1 MTMEPRLRLWLVQAL
16 CVLAALTSLAGW
28 PRAGAAQALTTV
40 GSPTVLP
47 VIGSGLAISTVDGSF
62 EFVEAQRVQTD
73 SNLVA
78 FNVVVTHVSTGGQVG
93 PTTFASPLTGPGY
106 YQFNPA
112 AVALQQGGFAVVW
125 ANAIPYCDLSPDGS
139 LPCGSAPANAI
150 SARLLDGTGKPVGPE
165 IQVSPDS
172 NPNALVPVALLA
184 APLSSGGFVVS
195 WVQQSSTTAALMTAT
210 FSATGQLLTG
220 PSAARTVGSNIG
232 LVGLADGGFIASW
245 GGASADGVYWQR
257 FNAAATAVAPPV
269 QAANVDNGGLVVL
282 AANPAGQVA
291 LAWMTTDPF
300 AQPLSSIMFLEYS
313 ADGTAL
319 APPAQVAI
327 WNNNGGLTRT
337 PYLYD
342 VAVNRQGQTLVVW
355 SMVTQGV
362 PYISTTLVQQID
374 AAGAFSGAPLP
385 IDSKYGKVL
394 AEDDGSWSLLGADA
408 TNTYVQK
415 FSGPS
420 CSPSALSL
428 CLDDN
433 RFRLDVQFAN
443 PLTGGTGTGNPE
455 PLSADTGALWFFDAS
470 LPELVAK
477 VLDGTSVNG
486 HFWVFFASLTDVE
499 FDLTVTD
506 TKTGGQR
513 VYHNPAGTL
522 ASQADTSFPLTAAAK
537 PAVPAASRLSTPGR
551 AAPAARSEPVEP
563 VEPVETW
570 GPAET
575 AEPVAP
581 VTPAAPARPAVRA
594 AAAAPVCNSTADA
607 LCLLNS
613 EFAVT
618 VAFEETAGSPSTAGQ
633 AVQLSADG
641 GYYWFFGPDDTELVV
656 KIIDGRT
663 VNGHIWLFYASLTN
677 VEFDLTVTDSFSAT
691 HASRTYHNPAG
702 TLASAADT
710 SAF

>member
-16 CVLAALTSLAGW
+16 CAVAALTSLAAW
-28 PRAGAAQALTTV
+28 PRAGAAQPLMPV

-47 VIGSGLAISTVDGSF
+47 VQGNLAISPVDGSF
-62 EFVEAQRVQTD
+62 ELAEAQRVQTN

-78 FNVVVTHVSTGGQVG
+78 FNVVVTHVGTGAQVG
-93 PTTFASPLTGPGY
+93 PTIFASPLTGSGY
-106 YQFNPA
+106 YQFNA
-112 AVALQQGGFAVVW
+112 EVVGLQQGGFAVVW

-150 SARLLDGTGKPVGPE
+150 SARLLDATGQPVGPE

-172 NPNALVPVALLA
+172 NPNALGPVALLA
-184 APLSSGGFVVS
+184 APLFSGGFVVS
-195 WVQQSSTTAALMTAT
+195 WVEEGSTAAVLTTET
-210 FSATGQLLTG
+210 FSATGQLLAG
-220 PSAARTVGSNIG
+220 PSAVHAVGRNLG
-232 LVGLADGGFIASW
+232 LVGLADGGFVAAW
-245 GGASADGVYWQR
+245 GGASGDGIYWQR

-269 QAANVDNGGLVVL
+269 QVASVDNGGLAAL

-291 LAWMTTDPF
+291 FAWMTTDPF
-300 AQPLSSIMFLEYS
+300 AQPLSSILFQEYS

-319 APPAQVAI
+319 APPTQVAI
-327 WNNNGGLTRT
+327 WNTNGGLTRT

-342 VAVNRQGQTLVVW
+342 VAVNRQGQTLVSW

-362 PYISTTLVQQID
+362 PSISTTFVQQVD
-374 AAGAFSGAPLP
+374 AAGAFTGAPLP
-385 IDSKYGKVL
+385 IDSKYSEVL
-394 AEDDGSWSLLGADA
+394 AEDDGSWSLLGGDA
-408 TNTYVQK
+408 VNTYVQR
-415 FSGPS
+415 FSGPG

-428 CLDDN
+428 CLDGN
-433 RFRLDVQFAN
+433 RFRFDVQFAN
-443 PLTGGTGTGNPE
+443 PQTGTTGTGNPE

-470 LPELVAK
+470 LPELLVK

-506 TKTGGQR
+506 TQTGAQR

-522 ASQADTSFPLTAAAK
+522 ASQADTSFPLAAAAK
-537 PAVPAASRLSTPGR
+537 PAAAEVVPASTAGRTAAAVAAAEMRRATVATASPEPSLGR
-551 AAPAARSEPVEP
+551 ASDAGSAMQQ
-563 VEPVETW
+563 
-570 GPAET
+570 
-575 AEPVAP
+575 
-581 VTPAAPARPAVRA
+581 
-594 AAAAPVCNSTADA
+594 AAAAPVCNSTNQA
-607 LCLLNS
+607 LCLLDS

-618 VAFEETAGSPSTAGQ
+618 VAFQATATSPSLPGH

-663 VNGHIWLFYASLTN
+663 VNGHIWVFYASLTN
-677 VEFDLTVTDSFSAT
+677 VEFDLTVTDSFSAS
-691 HASRTYHNPAG
+691 HASHTYHNPAG